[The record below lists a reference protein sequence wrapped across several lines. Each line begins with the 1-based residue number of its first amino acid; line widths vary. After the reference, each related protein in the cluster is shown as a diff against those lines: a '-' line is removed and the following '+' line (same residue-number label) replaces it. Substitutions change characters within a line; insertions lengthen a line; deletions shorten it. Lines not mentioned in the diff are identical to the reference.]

1 MVGPL
6 SSWSMNIILKKYNEM
21 IKEERLA
28 PSCFFEFWTE
38 CILPRIDELSPQ
50 ILHTL
55 RDEWVRF
62 QSMCLSSSGDTSFRV
77 LINIVFTQYIQD
89 YKNEKYD
96 GYVIPFFN
104 ILIHSCKNLI
114 ILVGLVNIKATPT
127 VVDRIYKEFVSLMT
141 LPNPLVILKEIVELS
156 KKKLAEAEENSFP
169 MPPMFNDLVFGIQLQ
184 SPSFFERLTESM

>member
-1 MVGPL
+1 
-6 SSWSMNIILKKYNEM
+6 
-21 IKEERLA
+21 
-28 PSCFFEFWTE
+28 
-38 CILPRIDELSPQ
+38 
-50 ILHTL
+50 
-55 RDEWVRF
+55 
-62 QSMCLSSSGDTSFRV
+62 MCLSSSGDMSFRV

-127 VVDRIYKEFVSLMT
+127 VVDKIYKEFVCLMT

-156 KKKLAEAEENSFP
+156 KEKLAKAEENSFP
-169 MPPMFNDLVFGIQLQ
+169 MPPMFNNLVFGIELPKQ
-184 SPSFFERLTESM
+184 SLFEKFAEL